1 MNGKS
6 DPTSEPL
13 AATFSA
19 APVWAAS
26 SLDRPARIAL
36 KPAPVAVA
44 TKVRRS
50 VLGTS
55 KPSREA
61 VGSRFIFRLLVKF
74 TSGQGSRCRGPMR
87 SRQHLLHPHA
97 AVVVSVP
104 QTVWS
109 YFSRSYEASF

>member
-61 VGSRFIFRLLVKF
+61 VGSRFIFRLLEKF
-74 TSGQGSRCRGPMR
+74 TSGQGSRCRGPHAFPSTPSASTCCR
-87 SRQHLLHPHA
+87 CRQRTPDRLVLLQQ
-97 AVVVSVP
+97 VLRG
-104 QTVWS
+104 
-109 YFSRSYEASF
+109 FL